1 MSEKVSESWRLQKM
15 DSNQKPSEVA
25 KRKKKKE
32 KEEKEA
38 AAIKNVPG
46 INSFE

>member
-1 MSEKVSESWRLQKM
+1 M